1 MLRIKQ
7 SEKNEISLG
16 KGAGAI
22 RSAWDYKNWFWPKPI
37 IQRGLV
43 LYSEQFISRFQ
54 LPATVINGLSST
66 KLIFNC

>member
-22 RSAWDYKNWFWPKPI
+22 RSAWDYKN
-37 IQRGLV
+37 
-43 LYSEQFISRFQ
+43 
-54 LPATVINGLSST
+54 
-66 KLIFNC
+66 